1 MIFQKMSKTI
11 EGIYKNGK
19 IELKEIPE
27 DISQSNVLITFLS
40 DQKKTSVRKKQQIYF
55 GMFAGDNQ
63 STEAD
68 FKEAEFNQKLED
80 Y

>member
-1 MIFQKMSKTI
+1 MLQTI

-19 IELKEIPE
+19 IELKEIPK
-27 DISQSNVLITFLS
+27 DISQSEVLITFLS
-40 DQKKTSVRKKQQIYF
+40 ENKNTSTKKQSKRIYF
-55 GMFAGDNQ
+55 GMFAGEKK

>member
-1 MIFQKMSKTI
+1 MFKTI

-27 DISQSNVLITFLS
+27 DISQSEVLITFLS
-40 DQKKTSVRKKQQIYF
+40 SNKNFLEKKSKKIIYF
-55 GMFAGDNQ
+55 GMFAGENQ

-68 FKEAEFNQKLED
+68 FKLAEFDPKLETD
-80 Y
+80 WE

>member
-1 MIFQKMSKTI
+1 MLKTI

-27 DISQSNVLITFLS
+27 DISQSEVLITFLS
-40 DQKKTSVRKKQQIYF
+40 SNKNTLAKKSKKMIYF
-55 GMFAGDNQ
+55 GMFAGENL

-68 FKEAEFNQKLED
+68 FKLAEFDQELEND
-80 Y
+80 WQ